1 LTSKNKTTTVKIL
14 SQSFCPDVTGTGQLM
29 FDLAEKLSEDK
40 NIRLSVITGKRP
52 FEKQKRNPNYE
63 NFKINRM
70 RLLAINNCSIICKI
84 IDGWIFFICVML
96 RVLLDRKV
104 DVLLIP
110 TDPPLLPL
118 IGTIAKIYKGQKYI
132 YLMHDVYPE
141 IAAGLGYIK
150 KDGWIYTLW
159 TYLNQISMKH
169 AEKIVVPSQSMRIK
183 LLEQYKNLDSE
194 KVLLVP
200 NWANEDLINVIPK
213 EENHYPQKFNLQDK
227 FIVEYSG
234 NMGRIHEFE
243 TIIKA
248 AQKLE
253 KFDDIAF
260 VFIGGGGKKPEVEN
274 LVKKYSLKNIMFLPH
289 QDRENLAFSLG
300 MADVHLISLRQNY
313 ENLAAPSKL
322 YGILASGKPA
332 IFVGSKNCFIT
343 ELLENNLCGYTVE
356 IGDYSDL
363 SEKILLFKNSR
374 EKLEYYGKNS
384 RELFENNYTLN
395 QTSKVFLEL
404 VKS

>member
-1 LTSKNKTTTVKIL
+1 MTAHNKTTSVKIL

-29 FDLAEKLSEDK
+29 FDLAAKLSEDK
-40 NIRLSVITGKRP
+40 NIKLSVITGKRP
-52 FEKQKRNPNYE
+52 FNKQQTNANYE
-63 NFKINRM
+63 NFKINRLS
-70 RLLAINNCSIICKI
+70 LLALNNRSIICKI
-84 IDGWIFFICVML
+84 IDGWIFSLSALF
-96 RVLLDRKV
+96 RVLLGRKT
-104 DVLLIP
+104 DIMLIP

-118 IGTIAKIYKGQKYI
+118 IGTAAKICRGQKYL

-150 KDGWIYTLW
+150 KEGRIYALW
-159 TYLNQISMKH
+159 TYLNQICVKH
-169 AEKIVVPSQSMRIK
+169 AEKIVVPSESMKMK
-183 LLEQYKNLDSE
+183 LLEQYKNLDTE

-200 NWANEDLINVIPK
+200 NWANEDLIKVIPK
-213 EENHYPQKFNLQDK
+213 EENHYPKKYNLQNK

-253 KFDDIAF
+253 KFDDIVF
-260 VFIGGGGKKPEVEN
+260 VFIGGGGKKPELEK
-274 LVKKYSLKNIMFLPH
+274 LVKKYSLKNIVFLPH
-289 QDRENLAFSLG
+289 QDREDLAFSLG
-300 MADVHLISLRQNY
+300 MADVHLISLRKNY

-343 ELLENNLCGYTVE
+343 ELLENNLCGYSVD
-356 IGDYSDL
+356 IGNYSDL

-384 RELFENNYTLN
+384 RKLFENNFTLN

-404 VKS
+404 IKS